1 MGVERE
7 EGLVPQI
14 LFGLV
19 FGLMLSFTGTMAITQ
34 KVHSKNQNKFYQIHK
49 NTLLMDLQKTSIDET
64 EFQASKE
71 VTLLLAYQSLK
82 DYKD

>member
-7 EGLVPQI
+7 KGLVPQI

-34 KVHSKNQNKFYQIHK
+34 KVHSKNQNNFYQIHK
-49 NTLLMDLQKTSIDET
+49 NMLLMDLQKTSIDET

-71 VTLLLAYQSLK
+71 LTLKGLLLAYQSLK
-82 DYKD
+82 D